1 MVTPRALCLSLA
13 LSAVVPSRKAT
24 RHQVLAWAESRAHAR
39 KSTTLIEA
47 VEGARAKDSKLLDGS
62 FLYYATV
69 DQLRAVLPSDIVGTW
84 VILQCE
90 WQCAIN
96 STLLVSPVGV
106 GLLRSLTG
114 PRC

>member
-1 MVTPRALCLSLA
+1 M
-13 LSAVVPSRKAT
+13 
-24 RHQVLAWAESRAHAR
+24 LAWAESRAHAR

-47 VEGARAKDSKLLDGS
+47 VKGARAKGSKVLDGDL
-62 FLYYATV
+62 LYLATV

-84 VILQCE
+84 AILQCE
-90 WQCAIN
+90 WQRAIN

-106 GLLRSLTG
+106 GLLHPLTG